1 MDDYSYLY
9 YVMIEF
15 RSNNLEDLEM
25 ECLRK
30 AHKIAKYLVETVCDA
45 LDNNVD
51 QVPFGTFET
60 SEGEQVVLNIEE
72 STFLRTL
79 EANIERVEEAE
90 EYELCAR
97 AAQWIETLKT
107 NQ

>member
-1 MDDYSYLY
+1 
-9 YVMIEF
+9 MIEF

-25 ECLRK
+25 ECLQE
-30 AHKIAKYLVETVCDA
+30 AHKIAKYLIETVCDA

-51 QVPFGTFET
+51 RVPFGAFET
-60 SEGEQVVLNIEE
+60 SEGERIVLNIEE
-72 STFLRTL
+72 PTFLRIL
-79 EANIERVEEAE
+79 EVNIERVEEAE

-97 AAQWIETLKT
+97 ATQWIETLKT